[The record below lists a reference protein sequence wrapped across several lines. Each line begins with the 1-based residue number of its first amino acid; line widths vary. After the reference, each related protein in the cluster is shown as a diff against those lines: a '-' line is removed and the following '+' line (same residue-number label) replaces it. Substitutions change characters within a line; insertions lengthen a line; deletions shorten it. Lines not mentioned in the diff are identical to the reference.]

1 MTVDLTDAR
10 TTRILDIFAKETAID
25 RGLLTL
31 DANIEA
37 LGVASL
43 DMVQTVFELESTFD
57 IEIPVVSERAGAE
70 FTTVGELVA
79 HVIAAI
85 DRVAEAKGAHA

>member
-1 MTVDLTDAR
+1 MR
-10 TTRILDIFAKETAID
+10 R
-25 RGLLTL
+25 
-31 DANIEA
+31 
-37 LGVASL
+37 
-43 DMVQTVFELESTFD
+43 VFELESTFD